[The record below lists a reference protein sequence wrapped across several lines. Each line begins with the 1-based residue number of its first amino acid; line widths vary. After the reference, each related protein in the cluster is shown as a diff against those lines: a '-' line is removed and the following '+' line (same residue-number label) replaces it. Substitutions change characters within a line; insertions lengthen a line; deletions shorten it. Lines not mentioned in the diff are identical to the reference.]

1 MSFYGKKFKVN
12 GLPCGLV
19 MRGVVNG
26 QYQVV
31 IEREYAALEQ
41 IEAVNWR
48 RPKIEGDCDPL
59 PKGYGFDVVDIQY
72 RSSSKSYTVT
82 LQVMEQYLG
91 DVTGYQ
97 VQVAELAEQANAARE
112 ETESI
117 RQAAQERE
125 AELVGEAAA
134 RETALAAAYEEGVES
149 NG

>member
-1 MSFYGKKFKVN
+1 MSFYGKKFKIN

-31 IEREYAALEQ
+31 FEREYATLEQ

-59 PKGYGFDVVDIQY
+59 PKGYGFDLVDIQY
-72 RSSSKSYTVT
+72 RSSNRTYSVM

-97 VQVAELAEQANAARE
+97 AQIKDLADQADAARA
-112 ETESI
+112 ETENV
-117 RQAAQERE
+117 RQD
-125 AELVGEAAA
+125 AEA